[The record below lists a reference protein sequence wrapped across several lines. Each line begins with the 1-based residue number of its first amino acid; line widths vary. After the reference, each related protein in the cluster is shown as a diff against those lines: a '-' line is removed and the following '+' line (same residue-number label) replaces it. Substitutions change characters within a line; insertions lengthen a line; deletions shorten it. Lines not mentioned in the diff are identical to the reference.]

1 MQDKIV
7 VGPDC
12 SRIFDSE
19 RKAAEDA
26 AKEAQQTITQTP
38 KFDISASVEVAIRQ
52 RLPTIALT
60 PPSKD
65 RWNIDVFWC
74 ARSDPDAQ
82 SANFTRVLHQG
93 LALGALAQ
101 RGDRMGNERLGQIR
115 VRTLTENAQN
125 TKGRYTYYNS
135 GNKFLYDQGDRAEQ
149 SLVSDLATFLNQAG
163 PNKSGGKLS
172 KGPIEIRLQGRPSKW
187 YLSLFICEAGTPPE
201 AAPSSTSTTVAN

>member
-1 MQDKIV
+1 MWARSGQRFASRTTGCLLHVCQQNWIVREMQDKIV

-26 AKEAQQTITQTP
+26 AKEAQQTITPTP

-65 RWNIDVFWC
+65 RWDIDVFWC

-115 VRTLTENAQN
+115 GGSVCLHKDWQRISGSSAGCFLDLPIWGVMQG
-125 TKGRYTYYNS
+125 GRSPT
-135 GNKFLYDQGDRAEQ
+135 GMTTHIGGQIHA
-149 SLVSDLATFLNQAG
+149 ATFTG
-163 PNKSGGKLS
+163 MLS
-172 KGPIEIRLQGRPSKW
+172 K
-187 YLSLFICEAGTPPE
+187 YD
-201 AAPSSTSTTVAN
+201 